1 MIQVG
6 SICINIKLEL
16 NIKLEVL
23 VDIASGNINQSL
35 ISDNHMKI
43 LFIIIIVPSA
53 MILCNMVALPQ
64 MRALPDSF
72 FHGMGPSPS
81 YPLFFNIFSI

>member
-53 MILCNMVALPQ
+53 IILCNMVVLPQ

-72 FHGMGPSPS
+72 FHVTFPKLS
-81 YPLFFNIFSI
+81 FF